1 VIGQGLPPRAGLAA
15 ARSVIYLNGLNL
27 AGPLTV
33 LATYAAA
40 GTLLM
45 LAAAA
50 WWPRHHAAP
59 AAQGQPA

>member
-1 VIGQGLPPRAGLAA
+1 
-15 ARSVIYLNGLNL
+15 VIYLNGENL

-40 GTLLM
+40 GSLLM

-50 WWPRHHAAP
+50 WWPRHHAVP
-59 AAQGQPA
+59 AAQGQPPTRRCAT

>member
-1 VIGQGLPPRAGLAA
+1 VRRGCRSGAA
-15 ARSVIYLNGLNL
+15 SVIRSSSGYLNGENL

-50 WWPRHHAAP
+50 WWPRHHAVP
-59 AAQGQPA
+59 AAQGQPT

>member
-1 VIGQGLPPRAGLAA
+1 M
-15 ARSVIYLNGLNL
+15 NL

-50 WWPRHHAAP
+50 WWPRHHPAP
-59 AAQGQPA
+59 QPPASRAGTSRSREVTAPSGAD

>member
-1 VIGQGLPPRAGLAA
+1 VI
-15 ARSVIYLNGLNL
+15 RSSSGYLNGENL

-50 WWPRHHAAP
+50 WWPRHHAVP
-59 AAQGQPA
+59 AAQGQPT

>member
-1 VIGQGLPPRAGLAA
+1 
-15 ARSVIYLNGLNL
+15 
-27 AGPLTV
+27 V

-50 WWPRHHAAP
+50 WWPRHQAVPAAP
-59 AAQGQPA
+59 GQPAPGNAP